1 MVPTH
6 PTLSAVQLR
15 ASTGGSYGGTT
26 QLSSAQSHD
35 SLMFASQLSHGQHLT
50 EGPFGRAS
58 GRYSDLEIVGS
69 PYSLR
74 LLRVLTCRDFAT
86 IFSNDT
92 SCVTLLSSIIVL
104 QPISTSNYC
113 DLKLVPWRR
122 ASTWSSLALV
132 RLTASRWHHFFLS
145 NVGRIL
151 RVVRSEDVPR
161 MRTRC
166 QLKDIRFGETSLIPA
181 GRGCIIAGTNSST

>member
-1 MVPTH
+1 M
-6 PTLSAVQLR
+6 
-15 ASTGGSYGGTT
+15 ASTSPRPFRACGWPLQRFG
-26 QLSSAQSHD
+26 D
-35 SLMFASQLSHGQHLT
+35 CRKSLFITAVES
-50 EGPFGRAS
+50 
-58 GRYSDLEIVGS
+58 
-69 PYSLR
+69 
-74 LLRVLTCRDFAT
+74 LTCRDFAI

-181 GRGCIIAGTNSST
+181 GRGCIVAGTNSST